1 MRELPSLNTRDREK
15 EGETEGKTLRQE
27 GRDKRES
34 GGERTRGGG
43 EEKTMM
49 RDRDQREKGFCFC
62 SNNTHV
68 TFLEGE
74 KSQDLGD
81 GEEEA
86 RPRRQRRGGEI
97 HGYRG
102 GGGMFLH
109 VTWETS
115 VRSVSSRRSLRVLL
129 SVERSET
136 TTVLLLL
143 VMRRLTVRWR
153 RSTGVRRRRGTSVVH
168 SDVRR
173 RTSSV
178 LGTHRGTGRSLGV
191 HPRVRGHVLGRRGV
205 VHRRAHSVKVTS
217 LGHPVVSSVVST
229 EVSSSSSVT
238 HTVVSLAVDLALD
251 TLSVRSVADH
261 GQDRSDRLD
270 ELGTLSR
277 LGVVE
282 RGLYDVVC
290 EPRQPRMCQ
299 LRIRETWEKSEGSRV
314 PKETLEPLLDEKFVD
329 DRTTTSRVGD
339 SDTLLDDVRRELLSR
354 EGRNVAEELTDDRFD
369 ETVVVQVEDVL
380 DDVVTLIFTEIV
392 SCEQRGKA

>member
-1 MRELPSLNTRDREK
+1 
-15 EGETEGKTLRQE
+15 
-27 GRDKRES
+27 
-34 GGERTRGGG
+34 
-43 EEKTMM
+43 
-49 RDRDQREKGFCFC
+49 
-62 SNNTHV
+62 
-68 TFLEGE
+68 
-74 KSQDLGD
+74 
-81 GEEEA
+81 
-86 RPRRQRRGGEI
+86 
-97 HGYRG
+97 
-102 GGGMFLH
+102 
-109 VTWETS
+109 
-115 VRSVSSRRSLRVLL
+115 
-129 SVERSET
+129 
-136 TTVLLLL
+136 
-143 VMRRLTVRWR
+143 
-153 RSTGVRRRRGTSVVH
+153 
-168 SDVRR
+168 
-173 RTSSV
+173 
-178 LGTHRGTGRSLGV
+178 
-191 HPRVRGHVLGRRGV
+191 
-205 VHRRAHSVKVTS
+205 
-217 LGHPVVSSVVST
+217 VSSVVST

-329 DRTTTSRVGD
+329 DRTTTSRVGN